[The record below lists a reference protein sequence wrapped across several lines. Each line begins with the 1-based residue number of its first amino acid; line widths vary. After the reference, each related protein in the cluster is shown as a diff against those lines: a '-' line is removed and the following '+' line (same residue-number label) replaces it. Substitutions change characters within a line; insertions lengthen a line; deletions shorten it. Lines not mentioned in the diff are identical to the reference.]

1 MPPGTRLP
9 SATEIHSPMLSFLL
23 LGLLTP
29 AQDAP
34 PGLVLVEG
42 SRKVVIGTPLEVLEE
57 LIREDEL
64 LAPSI
69 ASEYTSKRKVEVAD
83 FYLMPTEVTNEQY
96 YVFVRSAGHRPPIH
110 WGGDAVNE
118 AEEAHRSELLALP
131 PDQREGFPNF
141 DRLEWWD
148 DNWSNHEW
156 EIPNGLEDHPVVW
169 VDFQDAEAYA
179 QWAGLRLP
187 TEFEIQAA
195 GRGDEDQPY
204 PWGEE
209 WVQENAVASAGLRRP
224 ITDPKSVGSTPGGAT
239 EHGVH
244 DLIGNVWEWTA
255 SPFEP
260 YDGYKSFE
268 VEVGS
273 RRNARTVTARADWNS
288 DRRVVMGGCCSS
300 GSLATR
306 LSARR
311 PTDRFQRTDSMGFR
325 CAADLAVGTTAG
337 EIAYDTLGVSG
348 RRGVDFDLAKSIG
361 MDQWYTGPKG
371 SDVTGYEVITGY
383 DYLVFV
389 PVEQLA
395 MNNLN
400 TLNRVSTKEGPVTI
414 GILTSTLNIVE
425 PALSAGSYTLAYRG
439 PGKFIEEDEE
449 EESEAKTSRVGNS
462 RETTLEDLIDP
473 KVANLIVYDL
483 TGTPILGFPA
493 EGMEMKKADKKF
505 PFGTIAYEP
514 YEEPR
519 NPDPAEPRLDTV
531 TLIPAVPTTSSKK
544 PFQFELTLRTKEG
557 HMDANWRQ

>member
-1 MPPGTRLP
+1 MPSRALRDR
-9 SATEIHSPMLSFLL
+9 IQSPMLSLLL

-34 PGLVLVEG
+34 PGMVLVEG

-57 LIREDEL
+57 LIQEDQL

-69 ASEYTSKRKVEVAD
+69 ASEYTTKRKVEVAD

-96 YVFVRSAGHRPPIH
+96 YVFVRSSGHRPPIH
-110 WGGDAVNE
+110 WAGKAVDE
-118 AEEAHRSELLALP
+118 AEEAHRAELLALP
-131 PDQREGFPNF
+131 PDQREGFPTF
-141 DRLEWWD
+141 DRLDWWD
-148 DNWSNHEW
+148 ENWSNHEW
-156 EIPNGLEDHPVVW
+156 GIPDGQEDFPVVW
-169 VDFQDAEAYA
+169 VDYQDADAYA

-195 GRGDEDQPY
+195 GRGEKDQPY

-224 ITDPKSVGSTPGGAT
+224 MTDPKSVGSAPGGAT

-260 YDGYKSFE
+260 YEGYKSFD
-268 VEVGS
+268 VKIG
-273 RRNARTVTARADWNS
+273 RRSSVTARADWNS

-337 EIAYDTLGVSG
+337 QIAYDELGVSG
-348 RRGVDFDLAKSIG
+348 RRGVDFDLSKSIG

-389 PVEQLA
+389 PVEQLEVS
-395 MNNLN
+395 NLN
-400 TLNRVSTKEGPVTI
+400 TLNRVSSKEGPVTI
-414 GILTSTLNIVE
+414 GILTSTINIVE

-439 PGKFIEEDEE
+439 PGKFVEDDED

-462 RETTLEDLIDP
+462 QETTLEELIDP
-473 KVANLIVYDL
+473 KVANLIVYDAS
-483 TGTPILGFPA
+483 GTPVLGFPA
-493 EGMEMKKADKKF
+493 EGMEMGKLDKKA
-505 PFGTIAYEP
+505 PNGTMAYAA
-514 YEEPR
+514 YVEPR

-531 TLIPAVPTTSSKK
+531 ILTPAVPTTSRKK
-544 PFQFELTLRTKEG
+544 PFKFELKLRTKEG
-557 HMDANWRQ
+557 HMDSNWRQ